1 MKISR
6 MTAQIRA
13 GIRRTV
19 KFVAEDVWD
28 IELTSLSALRASGVK
43 AVRVICLVFHG
54 FRKDECPLHASALT
68 FSTLMA
74 VVPVLAISL
83 SLARGFGGDE
93 AAKDWIRDRVN
104 DWTQTFRLRDQDASD
119 LSRGASV
126 SNGVVRVDAAFGE
139 DLAISGSD
147 IADQINTLVE
157 KGFEKVE
164 NISFA
169 KLGSVGLILLLWM
182 VVQVLGRVESS
193 FNRVWGIMVGRSVW
207 RRFTDYLSVL
217 LILPLLVVAAASLP
231 ALDLAT
237 RFLDERTAS
246 VIRGFV
252 GSGLYKGLTVATMT
266 ALAFAFLLMFMPNTR
281 VHFRPALVGGVTAA
295 LLFLFWLWICAA
307 IQSGVG
313 KYGKIY
319 GSFAIVPILLAWVY
333 VSWQIVLFGAEVAFA
348 TQNCNTFRMEQGAR
362 NASIQARLG
371 LALTVLSE
379 AAEAMLARNGGF
391 TLSAFVNRHHIS
403 VRFLNDV
410 IDELVQAGY
419 LGRLADEEPTYVL
432 LRAPADVLVRDV
444 VSTVMTAGVPGAEL
458 GLSLPSSKIRATVV
472 GATEG
477 VNRALRETTLAELV
491 ASSEAG

>member
-1 MKISR
+1 MKLKQGVER
-6 MTAQIRA
+6 LRGGMRRA
-13 GIRRTV
+13 IA
-19 KFVAEDVWD
+19 FVGEDVWD
-28 IELTSLSALRASGVK
+28 IEVTSLSALRASGVK
-43 AVRVICLVFHG
+43 AIRVVCLVFLG

-83 SLARGFGGDE
+83 SLARGFGGDD

-104 DWTQTFRLRDQDASD
+104 DWTQTFRLRAHATHTAPAATS
-119 LSRGASV
+119 AT
-126 SNGVVRVDAAFGE
+126 NAVVVVDAAFGE
-139 DLAISGSD
+139 AFSVSGSD
-147 IADQINTLVE
+147 IADQINGLVE
-157 KGFEKVE
+157 KGFQKVE

-169 KLGSVGLILLLWM
+169 KLGSVGLVLLLWM

-193 FNRVWGIMVGRSVW
+193 FNRVWGITVGRSVW

-237 RFLDERTAS
+237 RFLDERAAS
-246 VIRGFV
+246 VIRSFV
-252 GSGLYKGLTVATMT
+252 GSGLYKGFTVATMT
-266 ALAFAFLLMFMPNTR
+266 ALSFTFLLMFMPNAR
-281 VHFRPALVGGVTAA
+281 VHFRPALVGGITAA

-348 TQNCNTFRMEQGAR
+348 SQNCNTFRMEQGAR

-379 AAEAMLARNGGF
+379 AAGAMLGRSGSF
-391 TLSAFVNRHHIS
+391 TVSAFVKQRHVS

-410 IDELVQAGY
+410 IDELVRAGF
-419 LGRLADEEPTYVL
+419 LGRLADTEGAYVL
-432 LRAPADVLVRDV
+432 LRPPADVLVRDV
-444 VSTVMTAGVPGAEL
+444 VSTIMTAGVAGADL
-458 GLSLPSSKIRATVV
+458 GLSLHSSKIRQAVV

-477 VNRALRETTLAELV
+477 VTQALRDTTVAELI
-491 ASSEAG
+491 AAPEAG